1 MSRLG
6 VVPPEF
12 LSPSINSCLSTS
24 PQRNKISFGFLSS
37 KENATDHSYRGLPS
51 LSRHEAIIV
60 IKRKVVTTALK
71 ILTDSVDNAKQY
83 LCRIIFILARVKS
96 CFSITP
102 AGKVPDQN
110 IFLRK
115 A

>member
-12 LSPSINSCLSTS
+12 LFPSINSCLSTS
-24 PQRNKISFGFLSS
+24 PQRNKISFGFLSN

-51 LSRHEAIIV
+51 LSRHEAITL
-60 IKRKVVTTALK
+60 IKRKDVTIALK
-71 ILTDSVDNAKQY
+71 ILTASLDNAKQY
-83 LCRIIFILARVKS
+83 LRRITLILARVKS
-96 CFSITP
+96 RFFITP

-110 IFLRK
+110 MFLRK